1 MPRSRSDE
9 PLAPRVS
16 SPDLPASLESVAAI
30 DRHDDLL
37 GVRVGALRGEV
48 DGSFAR
54 IAECEIPDVDLDS
67 LTLAGASV
75 RDVLIS
81 GIRATRLIAPNSAWR
96 TVTING
102 GRLATLELSG
112 AELDGVEFRGMRIDY
127 ANLSMSTVTDVRFVD
142 CRFGSLDLPEAA
154 LTRVTFEGCH
164 AHEVDSR
171 GLRSQHLDLRG
182 LEALSFTSPAG
193 LSGATL
199 TTRQVEQHS
208 TPLAMALGIRV
219 LE

>member
-1 MPRSRSDE
+1 
-9 PLAPRVS
+9 
-16 SPDLPASLESVAAI
+16 
-30 DRHDDLL
+30 
-37 GVRVGALRGEV
+37 
-48 DGSFAR
+48 
-54 IAECEIPDVDLDS
+54 
-67 LTLAGASV
+67 
-75 RDVLIS
+75 
-81 GIRATRLIAPNSAWR
+81 
-96 TVTING
+96 
-102 GRLATLELSG
+102 
-112 AELDGVEFRGMRIDY
+112 MRIDY

-164 AHEVDSR
+164 ADEVDSR

>member
-1 MPRSRSDE
+1 
-9 PLAPRVS
+9 
-16 SPDLPASLESVAAI
+16 
-30 DRHDDLL
+30 
-37 GVRVGALRGEV
+37 VRVGALRGEV

-67 LTLAGASV
+67 LTLTGASV

-164 AHEVDSR
+164 ADEVDSR